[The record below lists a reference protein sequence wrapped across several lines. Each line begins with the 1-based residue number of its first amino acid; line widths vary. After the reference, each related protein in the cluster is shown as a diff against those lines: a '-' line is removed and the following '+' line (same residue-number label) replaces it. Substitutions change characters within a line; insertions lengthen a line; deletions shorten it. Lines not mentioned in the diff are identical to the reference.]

1 MDYRFEEI
9 QLDMMICNGIDKILM
24 IRTSIVIAGLV
35 NMLLFFPSCR
45 SIPPDPDPMD
55 TTKSP
60 LTLIWKNNYD
70 STPGIA
76 DSIYHSQNP
85 LIYKGDIVY
94 SIDRVKMDVKV
105 KIVRAD
111 GEKGTVKW
119 QTVLPTA
126 SINSLGLLDNRV
138 IVHSFSKT
146 FCLNVENGEILWMH
160 NMSLNDECSG
170 PAYLKI
176 LNGYAYLVASNCD
189 APQHTYQRLIKIDI
203 HTGKEEEVIR
213 FNRNYSSARS
223 PFISPPN
230 SILNKEGEQIL
241 YFMVNWLHN
250 SAAKIDSSIWY
261 YAYNSTKKEMLW
273 EKQHFE
279 KGTEGNYSPMVWE
292 DKVYFVGWNRV
303 YCFDAFTGE
312 QKWSLHMPGK
322 SDLMGFLLT
331 EPFLHNGVIVMK
343 PTTRDM
349 YGIDALSG
357 QLIWTLKNTKCANV
371 RYFVPYKD
379 YFCYDCYVEDKLFM
393 NQLSNGLEIFA
404 YDSPNEDEGGLF
416 SKDGIAINEEK
427 GLLYA
432 NDGIYFM
439 CFRINEK

>member
-1 MDYRFEEI
+1 M
-9 QLDMMICNGIDKILM
+9 KIVST
-24 IRTSIVIAGLV
+24 ILV
-35 NMLLFFPSCR
+35 CAVLLNTFFPSCR
-45 SIPPDPDPMD
+45 SILPDPDPMD

-60 LTLIWKNNYD
+60 LTLIWKYNYD
-70 STPGIA
+70 STPGKA
-76 DSIYHSQNP
+76 DSIYRSQNP
-85 LIYKGDIVY
+85 LIYQGDVIF
-94 SIDRVKMDVKV
+94 SIDRVDYDVKV

-126 SINSLGLLDNRV
+126 SISSLGLWDNRV
-138 IVHSFSKT
+138 IVHCFYKT
-146 FCLNVENGEILWMH
+146 FCLNVENGETLWMH

-176 LNGYAYLVASNCD
+176 LDGYAYLVASNCD

-279 KGTEGNYSPMVWE
+279 KGTEGNYSPMVWG

-312 QKWSLHMPGK
+312 QKWSTYLPEK
-322 SDLMGFLLT
+322 NDWMGFLLT

-343 PTTRDM
+343 PITDNI
-349 YGIDALSG
+349 YGLDAING
-357 QLIWTLKNTKCANV
+357 NIIWKKTDIPCANV
-371 RYFVPYKD
+371 RYIVPYKD
-379 YFCYDCYVEDKLFM
+379 NICYDCYVKNRIFMQTLASGELLF
-393 NQLSNGLEIFA
+393 NYI
-404 YDSPNEDEGGLF
+404 SPNIDEGGNF
-416 SKDGIAINEEK
+416 GMDGIAINEER